1 MANPLAS
8 WMLGALCAGGLTA
21 GAVSVAAT
29 SSSTATAVLP
39 TAVSETSQ
47 VAHLREVKHQLAQ
60 QLAAVAAP
68 TTAAPRGDASSVTPA
83 TWTPKPTEPPTTGVP
98 VAAPTT
104 TVPAASPTP
113 TTAAPPVRWV
123 DDEGSG
129 GSDDGGSA
137 QHSGEND
144 D

>member
-39 TAVSETSQ
+39 AAVSETSQ

-83 TWTPKPTEPPTTGVP
+83 TWTPTPTEPPTTAVP
-98 VAAPTT
+98 VAAAT

-129 GSDDGGSA
+129 GGDDGGSA